1 MAITQAIVTT
11 GTTRTLLNA
20 VTSYLPQ
27 PNSPVDKTQYS
38 WTTMTLV
45 IQNVHATEAI
55 YIGNVS
61 VTTSAY
67 GIKLAAGQSLSLD
80 DLQPTEAIYA
90 ISAAASTLSVLSI
103 VR

>member
-20 VTSYLPQ
+20 VTAALPQ
-27 PNSPVDKTQYS
+27 TTSYNTQYS
-38 WTTMTLV
+38 WTNMTLV
-45 IQNVHATEAI
+45 VQNVHATEAI
-55 YIGNVS
+55 YIGNID

-80 DLQPTEAIYA
+80 DLRPTEAVYA

>member
-11 GTTRTLLNA
+11 GTTRTLLNP
-20 VTSYLPQ
+20 VTTTAAPSFL
-27 PNSPVDKTQYS
+27 NGRSYS
-38 WTTMTLV
+38 WNNMTLV

-55 YIGNVS
+55 YIGNAG
-61 VTTSAY
+61 VTTSDY

-80 DLQPTEAIYA
+80 DLKPLEDIYA

>member
-1 MAITQAIVTT
+1 MAITQSIVTT
-11 GTTRTLLNA
+11 GTTKTLLNP
-20 VTSYLPQ
+20 VTTTAPPSFL
-27 PNSPVDKTQYS
+27 NGARYS
-38 WTTMTLV
+38 WDNMTLIV
-45 IQNVHATEAI
+45 QNVHATETS
-55 YIGNVS
+55 YIGNVD

-80 DLQPTEAIYA
+80 DLKPLEDIYA

>member
-1 MAITQAIVTT
+1 MAITQSIVTT

-20 VTSYLPQ
+20 VTSYQVTP
-27 PNSPVDKTQYS
+27 DKTQYS

-45 IQNVHATEAI
+45 VQNVHATEAI
-55 YIGNVS
+55 YIGNVG

-80 DLQPTEAIYA
+80 DLLPTEAVYA